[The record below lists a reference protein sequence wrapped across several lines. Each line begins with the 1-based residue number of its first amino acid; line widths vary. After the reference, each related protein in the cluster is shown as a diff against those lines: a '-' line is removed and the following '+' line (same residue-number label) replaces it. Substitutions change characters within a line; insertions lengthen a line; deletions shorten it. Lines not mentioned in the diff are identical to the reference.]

1 MRGTVI
7 FCGDDLTLPLQKIT
21 VPLMTWFSVLEF
33 YVTYDHGT
41 IIFHLKTLN
50 ITMAATYADGN

>member
-1 MRGTVI
+1 MWEG
-7 FCGDDLTLPLQKIT
+7 GAPLTGLSQ
-21 VPLMTWFSVLEF
+21 LMQEGGSLLTGF

-41 IIFHLKTLN
+41 IIFHLKSLN